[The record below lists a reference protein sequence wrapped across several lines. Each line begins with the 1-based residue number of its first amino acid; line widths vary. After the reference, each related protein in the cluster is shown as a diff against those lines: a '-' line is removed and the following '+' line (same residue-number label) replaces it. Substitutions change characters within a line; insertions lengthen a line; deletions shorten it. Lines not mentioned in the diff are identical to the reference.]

1 MVIEKEYRGMAYTT
15 PEQEKDLGY
24 SVILKY
30 YRERKRLIDGSK
42 LYAMCIEEKIIYK
55 ENEFPPE
62 FYKESAIISANKDVA
77 NQVIEFFRLHQVCSN
92 TLQEIYD
99 DMTIQRRK
107 LE

>member
-30 YRERKRLIDGSK
+30 YRERQRLIDGSK
-42 LYAMCIEEKIIYK
+42 LYAMCIEEKIIYNK
-55 ENEFPPE
+55 NRYPPE
-62 FYKESAIISANKDVA
+62 FYKENAIISADKNIA

-99 DMTIQRRK
+99 DITIKRRE